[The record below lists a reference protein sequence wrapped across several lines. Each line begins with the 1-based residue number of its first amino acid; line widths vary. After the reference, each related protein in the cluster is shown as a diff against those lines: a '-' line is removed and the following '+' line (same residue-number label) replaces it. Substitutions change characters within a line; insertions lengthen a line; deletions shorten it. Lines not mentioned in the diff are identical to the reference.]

1 MNHPTIIKISELES
15 TPDALEATVS
25 YLAEHLKFLKKRDR
39 VLICFPNHRP
49 GDLGT
54 LLEQAVLR
62 REAFPV
68 IWGPDLRWK
77 TLMRLAFSNRITTII
92 GPPLVILGLTKLA
105 RACRTPLFI
114 RNIVTSGYP
123 CLDWMI
129 DGIIKGLDCRT
140 WGIFGFGT
148 RPIVLGFSCGHSR
161 GVHLRSAEYG
171 VEILD
176 PEGNPVPDGQRGEIR
191 FYSRRDPSIKF
202 LQRDT
207 ARLEYSLCSCGD
219 PTPRLM
225 DINVGSD
232 LDQDVVKLGQ
242 ELHSWTSI
250 LDCRVRKGD
259 YGLEIE
265 ALVFPGEMLPEFPS
279 CAKLD
284 VRPWDPDK
292 DIPFSFFANWKKDTY
307 YKESD

>member
-15 TPDALEATVS
+15 TPDALESTVS
-25 YLAEHLKFLKKRDR
+25 YLAEHLHFVKKRDR

-77 TLMRLAFSNRITTII
+77 TLMRLAFSSRAITII
-92 GPPLVILGLTKLA
+92 GPPLVVLGLTKLA
-105 RACRTPLFI
+105 RANRMPLFI
-114 RNIVTSGYP
+114 RNAVLAGYT
-123 CLDWMI
+123 CLDWML
-129 DGIIKGLDCRT
+129 DGIIKGLDCRP

-161 GVHLRSAEYG
+161 GVHLRSSAYG
-171 VEILD
+171 VDIVD
-176 PEGNPVPDGQRGEIR
+176 SEGKPVPDGQRGEIV
-191 FYSRRDPSIKF
+191 FYSKRDPSIRFRQK
-202 LQRDT
+202 DT
-207 ARLEYSLCSCGD
+207 ARLEYAPCSCGRD
-219 PTPRLM
+219 TPRLL
-225 DINVGSD
+225 DIGVGPD